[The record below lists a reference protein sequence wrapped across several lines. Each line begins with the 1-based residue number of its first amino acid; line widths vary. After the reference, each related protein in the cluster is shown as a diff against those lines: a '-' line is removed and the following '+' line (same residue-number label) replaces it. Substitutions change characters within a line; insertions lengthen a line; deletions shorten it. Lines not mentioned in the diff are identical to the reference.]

1 MMKSIGLSLRLT
13 EDRDD
18 GVHLEAALLAS
29 AAAAAAFGSSGLYDK
44 FGYIQCIFVTLQSLE
59 EQRAVNVSKFK
70 AIPSNYVVTDQH
82 TQISENESVFQE
94 RNDISVAPL

>member
-1 MMKSIGLSLRLT
+1 MQKMMHSWFWKTINSEYALGTRHKLMMKSIGLSLRLT

-44 FGYIQCIFVTLQSLE
+44 FGYIQCIFVTL
-59 EQRAVNVSKFK
+59 
-70 AIPSNYVVTDQH
+70 
-82 TQISENESVFQE
+82 
-94 RNDISVAPL
+94 